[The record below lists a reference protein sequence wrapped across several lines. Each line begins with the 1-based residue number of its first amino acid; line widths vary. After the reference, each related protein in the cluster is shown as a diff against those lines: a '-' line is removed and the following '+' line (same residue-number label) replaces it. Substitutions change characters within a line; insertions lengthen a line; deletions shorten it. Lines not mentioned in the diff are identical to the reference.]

1 MTELTPQETIDKF
14 VNTHSEIYQDICKYS
29 KQEHLPLTLWTLSH
43 DFKSV
48 KAYQLDNID
57 TTADPIGSAVPIL
70 KKEKPIAYV
79 IGGMA
84 VMIKRTMPT
93 GKSTSGK
100 INADCEELD
109 DEITKD
115 IKNITHKDIMNDP
128 TKEWVLMI
136 ATSVLDVPNLEY
148 GKPEV
153 FKGEAIDTL
162 SMYRIT
168 REGDDV
174 NLEVETDS
182 PKNRIGVNA
191 LVNVLGNKFGQGRK

>member
-1 MTELTPQETIDKF
+1 
-14 VNTHSEIYQDICKYS
+14 
-29 KQEHLPLTLWTLSH
+29 
-43 DFKSV
+43 
-48 KAYQLDNID
+48 
-57 TTADPIGSAVPIL
+57 
-70 KKEKPIAYV
+70 
-79 IGGMA
+79 
-84 VMIKRTMPT
+84 
-93 GKSTSGK
+93 
-100 INADCEELD
+100 
-109 DEITKD
+109 
-115 IKNITHKDIMNDP
+115 MNDP